1 MITDR
6 LDPTGLATIPGAVNL
21 TIATGSRIIHISG
34 QTGVDADGKVVGS
47 THLDQSRRALQ
58 NLRVAIEAAGATP
71 ADIAKLMI
79 YVVDYTKPRSTRSCR
94 PRSRCSAT
102 TTRSPRA
109 RWSVLPRCGSPTSSS
124 RSTRSR
130 SSDRPALAATRN
142 LTLASGSWNSR
153 RS

>member
-6 LDPTGLATIPGAVNL
+6 IDPTGLATIPGAVNL

-34 QTGVDADGKVVGS
+34 QTGVDAEGKVVGS

-79 YVVDYTKPRSTRSCR
+79 YVVDYTQAALDALVSAAIEVFGDNYPITASTLVGV
-94 PRSRCSAT
+94 AT
-102 TTRSPRA
+102 LWQPD
-109 RWSVLPRCGSPTSSS
+109 VLIEI
-124 RSTRSR
+124 
-130 SSDRPALAATRN
+130 DAVAVV
-142 LTLASGSWNSR
+142 
-153 RS
+153 

>member
-6 LDPTGLATIPGAVNL
+6 IDPTGLATIPGAVNL

-79 YVVDYTKPRSTRSCR
+79 YVVDYTQAALDALVTAAIEVFGDNYPITASTLVGV
-94 PRSRCSAT
+94 AT
-102 TTRSPRA
+102 LWQPD
-109 RWSVLPRCGSPTSSS
+109 VLIEI
-124 RSTRSR
+124 
-130 SSDRPALAATRN
+130 DAVAVV
-142 LTLASGSWNSR
+142 
-153 RS
+153 

>member
-6 LDPTGLATIPGAVNL
+6 IDPTGLATIPGAVNL

-71 ADIAKLMI
+71 ADIAKLTI
-79 YVVDYTKPRSTRSCR
+79 YVVDYTQAALDALVTAAIEVFGDNYPITASTLVGV
-94 PRSRCSAT
+94 AT
-102 TTRSPRA
+102 LWQPD
-109 RWSVLPRCGSPTSSS
+109 VLIEI
-124 RSTRSR
+124 
-130 SSDRPALAATRN
+130 DAVAVV
-142 LTLASGSWNSR
+142 
-153 RS
+153 

>member
-21 TIATGSRIIHISG
+21 TIATGTRIVHISG

-47 THLDQSRRALQ
+47 THGEQSKRALQ

-79 YVVDYTKPRSTRSCR
+79 YIVDYDEAALEALVGAAIEVFGNDYPITASTLVGV
-94 PRSRCSAT
+94 AT
-102 TTRSPRA
+102 LWQPD
-109 RWSVLPRCGSPTSSS
+109 VLIEI
-124 RSTRSR
+124 
-130 SSDRPALAATRN
+130 DAVAIV
-142 LTLASGSWNSR
+142 
-153 RS
+153 